1 MKIRH
6 YLLAMV
12 LSCYTVTSFAEL
24 NAKQNPINLIV
35 YGNNR
40 TITFARDNFKFAER
54 TNTLFETY
62 KVGDARF
69 FQKGGYL
76 NLYVTSGLHFRT
88 ALDPSGKIY
97 DKAIIYKIPDSP
109 LGVRISVADTNKV
122 NFYNKISKGYTEV
135 FKYENNPSGT
145 QGLNVYLEVFILE
158 PPSGKERVYANSIF
172 YELKSPVLIGYVKG
186 IFWKNNQPR
195 TPENVL
201 EESPEVPIYLQPFT
215 IRQNIASC
223 TYRSGENLNVKLPTV
238 SKNLFTGVGTEVFG
252 GTFTLNLDQCGV
264 LQQSNELLQGNPLRN
279 VKVTFTDATQL
290 SNSTDKLTLTSDS
303 TATGVKLKIYPADNS
318 SIQST
323 PVSFGPESRVV
334 GNLNQID
341 MNYDSR
347 SNTVNQRYVV
357 KYVQDDAQVT
367 AGTVNAA
374 ATFTFS
380 YQ

>member
-24 NAKQNPINLIV
+24 SARQNPINLTV

-69 FQKGGYL
+69 FQNGGYL
-76 NLYVTSGLHFRT
+76 NINVTSGLHFKT
-88 ALDPSGKIY
+88 VLEPSGQIY
-97 DKAIIYKIPDSP
+97 NTVIYKIPNSP

-122 NFYNKISKGYTEV
+122 NFYNKIDKDYNEV
-135 FKYENNPSGT
+135 FYYPNNPSGT

-158 PPSGKERVYANSIF
+158 PPSGKERVYADNIF
-172 YELKSPVLIGYVKG
+172 YELKNPVLIGYVKG
-186 IFWKNNQPR
+186 IFWASRKPR
-195 TPENVL
+195 TQENIIQ
-201 EESPEVPIYLQPFT
+201 ESPEVPIYLQPFT

-238 SKNLFTGVGTEVFG
+238 SKNLFTSVGTEVFG
-252 GTFTLNLDQCGV
+252 GTFSLNLEQCGV
-264 LQQSNELLQGNPLRN
+264 LRQSNELLQENPLRN
-279 VKVTFTDATQL
+279 VKVTFTDATQPN
-290 SNSTDKLTLTSDS
+290 NSTDKLTLTSDS
-303 TATGVKLKIYPADNS
+303 TAKGVKLKIYPADNS

-323 PVSFGPESRVV
+323 PVSFGPENRVR
-334 GNLNQID
+334 GNPNQID

-357 KYVQDDAQVT
+357 KYVQDKSQVT
-367 AGTVNAA
+367 AGTVNAV